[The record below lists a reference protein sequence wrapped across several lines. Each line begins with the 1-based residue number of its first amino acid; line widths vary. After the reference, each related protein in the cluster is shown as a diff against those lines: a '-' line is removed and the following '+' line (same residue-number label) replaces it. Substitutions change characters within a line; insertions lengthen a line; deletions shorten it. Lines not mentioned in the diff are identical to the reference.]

1 MLIKKK
7 LATPTTLTKDK
18 SEGESEGMTT
28 EQFLAL
34 CYKCKLSSDDLE
46 VMTIGNCLDYIDEW
60 IDLHDT
66 EKQETVNVRNA
77 TQADFDS
84 F

>member
-1 MLIKKK
+1 
-7 LATPTTLTKDK
+7 
-18 SEGESEGMTT
+18 MTT
-28 EQFLAL
+28 EQFLSL

-60 IDLHDT
+60 IELHDSSK
-66 EKQETVNVRNA
+66 EKEEKARKA
-77 TQADFDS
+77 TQSDFDS